1 MLSPRSRLRIFEIIS
16 GGKLLGLIEDGEW
29 RHVVAMVTQNLV
41 KYTPFETFIFL
52 WHTTN
57 V

>member
-29 RHVVAMVTQNLV
+29 RHLVAMVTQSLV

-52 WHTTN
+52 
-57 V
+57 